1 MNATHAKREKHEMR
15 ERHGRLRV
23 GVVGQLAGNALCRP

>member
-1 MNATHAKREKHEMR
+1 MNVTHAKREKHEMHETR

-23 GVVGQLAGNALCRP
+23 GMVG